1 MSAAL
6 LSYTDEG
13 QDWASRCPP
22 IAADALSFFAF
33 CHRSQ
38 RRCPGIF
45 RASLV
50 VGALVPLKKGLWSA
64 ERQAP
69 TKRDCAAFQL
79 LRAAA
84 VGVHKCAQR
93 HGGGTTMLVRTFA
106 TLLVLAIGGFATAL
120 VANGKDRGR
129 HHTREPDANWVLL
142 ATRSIDLKK
151 EDDRI
156 EIGANKGR
164 FTS

>member
-1 MSAAL
+1 MSADL

-50 VGALVPLKKGLWSA
+50 VGALVPLKKRPVVGRASGPDKARLRRFSA
-64 ERQAP
+64 
-69 TKRDCAAFQL
+69 
-79 LRAAA
+79 
-84 VGVHKCAQR
+84 
-93 HGGGTTMLVRTFA
+93 
-106 TLLVLAIGGFATAL
+106 
-120 VANGKDRGR
+120 VARGR
-129 HHTREPDANWVLL
+129 RRGAQMRTAAWRGNDNAGQDFRDRSEEHTSELQSLRHLVCRLL
-142 ATRSIDLKK
+142 LEKK
-151 EDDRI
+151 K
-156 EIGANKGR
+156 NKKR
-164 FTS
+164 LS